1 MYYFKRMF
9 NDNDPLRN
17 QGERG
22 SGQNDSFEK
31 SQSSQDESTLQLHS
45 FDLILR
51 KESKLEDI
59 YIDEFTDLPEDEAQT
74 SKVTGQESDVTE

>member
-1 MYYFKRMF
+1 MF

-17 QGERG
+17 QEERG
-22 SGQNDSFEK
+22 SGKDDSFEK

-45 FDLILR
+45 YDLILR

-59 YIDEFTDLPEDEAQT
+59 YIDEFTDLPEDEAQA
-74 SKVTGQESDVTE
+74 SKITGQESDVTE